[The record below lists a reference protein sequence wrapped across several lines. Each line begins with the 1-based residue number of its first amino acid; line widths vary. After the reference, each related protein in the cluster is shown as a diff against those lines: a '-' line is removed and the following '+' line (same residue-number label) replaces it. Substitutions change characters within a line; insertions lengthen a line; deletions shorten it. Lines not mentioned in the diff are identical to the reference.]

1 MQSIKQAWQ
10 LMRENPLV
18 SVISILGT
26 ALSIAM
32 ILVVVL
38 TFQISN
44 SGYPPESNRG
54 RMLYVFGT
62 EAVSVEGS
70 KNQNRNRG
78 QMSYEV
84 VKECFYSLQT
94 PEAVTAITGDG
105 EKLPISLPAKR
116 MFKEYSVKFTDD
128 NFWRIFDFTFL
139 QGKPFTKADFQSG
152 ISNAVVTNEVA
163 SKLFGD
169 EKALGKTII
178 INDISYTITGIVKP
192 VSEKAQEA
200 HADVWVPYTSYPPM
214 TRISSYCDGI
224 AGNFKT
230 ILLAHKSSDFKSIKD
245 ELERKRV
252 QYNKGKR
259 DMNVNF
265 LENPITRLERTT
277 GSHGFLKVPM
287 KSFFLQTG
295 FLLLFMLLVPALN
308 LIGFILS
315 SVEKRKEEIGIR
327 KAFGARGITIF
338 RQILYENLLTTF
350 IGGIVGL
357 LLSLLILKLSSRFLL
372 TAGMIIR
379 PELFVAVLFFV
390 LLLNLFSAGIPAM
403 RIARQQIVNALNKN
417 EK

>member
-1 MQSIKQAWQ
+1 
-10 LMRENPLV
+10 MRENPLV

-54 RMLYVFGT
+54 RMLYVFGIFAT
-62 EAVSVEGS
+62 SSNYAHG
-70 KNQNRNRG
+70 G

-94 PEAVTAITGDG
+94 PEAVTAITN

-116 MFKEYSVKFTDD
+116 VFKEYNVKYTDD
-128 NFWRIFDFTFL
+128 SFWRVFDFSFL

-152 ISNAVVTNEVA
+152 IPCAVITSNFAA
-163 SKLFGD
+163 QLFGD
-169 EKALGKTII
+169 VEALGKTII

-200 HADVWVPYTSYPPM
+200 YADVWVPYTSYPNM
-214 TRISSYCDGI
+214 TKTISLLEGI
-224 AGNFKT
+224 PGNFKT
-230 ILLAHKSSDFKSIKD
+230 ILLAHKSSDFKAIKD
-245 ELERKRV
+245 ELEQKRV

-259 DMNVNF
+259 DAQLDF
-265 LENPITRLERTT
+265 RGNPISRLEITT
-277 GSHGFLKVPM
+277 GSDGFNNVSM
-287 KSFFLQTG
+287 KGYFLQTG

-315 SVEKRKEEIGIR
+315 SVEKRKEEVGVR

-357 LLSLLILKLSSRFLL
+357 LLSLLILKLSSKFLL
-372 TAGMIIR
+372 TAGMMIR
-379 PELFVAVLFFV
+379 PGLFVSALFFV
-390 LLLNLFSAGIPAM
+390 LLLNLFSASIPAM

>member
-54 RMLYVFGT
+54 RMLYVLNN
-62 EAVSVEGS
+62 VSAKS
-70 KNQNRNRG
+70 DKNSHSG

-84 VKECFYSLQT
+84 VNECFYTLQT
-94 PEAVTAITGDG
+94 PEAVTAITD
-105 EKLPISLPAKR
+105 EYLPISLPAKR
-116 MFKEYSVKFTDD
+116 LFKEYSVKYTDYD
-128 NFWRIFDFTFL
+128 FWRVFDFVFL
-139 QGKPFTKADFQSG
+139 QGKPFSKADFQSG
-152 ISNAVVTNEVA
+152 IPNAVVTSNVA
-163 SKLFGD
+163 SKLFGT
-169 EKALGKTII
+169 EESLGKTII
-178 INDISYTITGIVKP
+178 INDISYTIVGIVKP

-200 HADVWVPYTSYPPM
+200 YADVWAPYTSYPAM
-214 TRISSYCDGI
+214 IKSSSYLDGI
-224 AGNFKT
+224 PGNFKT
-230 ILLAHKSSDFKSIKD
+230 ILLAHKSSDFKGIKE
-245 ELERKRV
+245 ELEQKRV
-252 QYNKGKR
+252 KYNKGKR
-259 DMNVNF
+259 DAKIDFWN
-265 LENPITRLERTT
+265 NPISRLEITT
-277 GSHGFLKVPM
+277 GSDGYQKVSMKLYFLR
-287 KSFFLQTG
+287 TG
-295 FLLLFMLLVPALN
+295 FLLLFLLLVPALN

-315 SVEKRKEEIGIR
+315 SVEKRKEEVGIR
-327 KAFGARGITIF
+327 KAFGAGSATIF

-357 LLSLLILKLSSRFLL
+357 ALSFLLLKLSSKFLL

-379 PELFVAVLFFV
+379 PGLFVAALFFV
-390 LLLNLFSAGIPAM
+390 LLLNLISAGIPAM
-403 RIARQQIVNALNKN
+403 HIARQQIVNALNKN

>member
-32 ILVVVL
+32 ILVVIL

-54 RMLYVFGT
+54 RMLYVLGT
-62 EAVSVEGS
+62 EASPLEGRDGS
-70 KNQNRNRG
+70 RNRG

-94 PEAVTAITGDG
+94 SEAVTAITDN
-105 EKLPISLPAKR
+105 KNLPISLPAKR
-116 MFKEYSVKFTDD
+116 LFKEYSVKYTDD
-128 NFWRIFDFTFL
+128 NFWRVFDFTFL
-139 QGKPFTKADFQSG
+139 NGKPFTEADFQSG
-152 ISNAVVTNEVA
+152 IPNTVVTTEVA
-163 SKLFGD
+163 SKLFGN
-169 EKALGKTII
+169 EEALGKTII
-178 INDISYTITGIVKP
+178 INDISYTIVGIVKP

-200 HADVWVPYTSYPPM
+200 YADVWIPCTSYPAM
-214 TRISSYCDGI
+214 IKKSSYCDGI

-230 ILLAHKSSDFKSIKD
+230 ILLAHHPSDFKAIKE
-245 ELERKRV
+245 ELEQRRV

-265 LENPITRLERTT
+265 MGGPITRLEIAT
-277 GSHGFLKVPM
+277 GSTGFQNVPM
-287 KSFFLQTG
+287 KNYFLQTG

-315 SVEKRKEEIGIR
+315 SVEKRKEEVGVR

-338 RQILYENLLTTF
+338 RQILYENLLTTI

-357 LLSLLILKLSSRFLL
+357 LLSFLLLKLSSQFLL
-372 TAGMIIR
+372 TAGMMIR
-379 PELFVAVLFFV
+379 PGLFVAALFFV

>member
-1 MQSIKQAWQ
+1 MQSLKQAWH

-54 RMLYVFGT
+54 RMLYVFST
-62 EAVSVEGS
+62 LAAPVEGAS
-70 KNQNRNRG
+70 GNRNSG

-84 VKECFYSLQT
+84 VKNIFYELQT
-94 PEAVTAITGDG
+94 PEAVTAITSD
-105 EKLPISLPAKR
+105 KPPISLPAKR
-116 MFKEYSVKFTDD
+116 MFKEYNVKYTDAS
-128 NFWRIFDFTFL
+128 FWRIFDFTFL
-139 QGKPFTKADFQSG
+139 NGKSFTEADFQSG
-152 ISNAVVTNEVA
+152 IPNAVITSEVA
-163 SKLFGD
+163 SKLFGN
-169 EKALGKTII
+169 EESLGKTII

-200 HADVWVPYTSYPPM
+200 YADVWVPYTSYPAHLKSPS
-214 TRISSYCDGI
+214 RDDGI
-224 AGNFKT
+224 PGNFKT
-230 ILLAHKSSDFKSIKD
+230 ILLAHKSSDFKAIKE
-245 ELERKRV
+245 ELEQKRV
-252 QYNKGKR
+252 QYNKSKR
-259 DMNVNF
+259 DMNVYF
-265 LENPITRLERTT
+265 KDNPITRLERTT
-277 GSHGFLKVPM
+277 GSHGPLKVPM
-287 KSFFLQTG
+287 KDYFLHNG

-315 SVEKRKEEIGIR
+315 SVEKRKEEVGIR
-327 KAFGARGITIF
+327 KAFGARHITIF

-350 IGGIVGL
+350 IGGVTGL
-357 LLSLLILKLSSRFLL
+357 VFAIILLKLSSDYLL

-379 PELFVAVLFFV
+379 PGLFIAVLFFV
-390 LLLNLFSAGIPAM
+390 FLLNLFSAGIPAIH
-403 RIARQQIVNALNKN
+403 IARQQIVNALNKN